1 MASNS
6 DRRSGSSAR
15 SSRDPGSRGT
25 TRGSM
30 GSGRTGGTRQK
41 RSVEINITREIARE
55 GRSATGSKQQRQR
68 EAGLRGA
75 DTRGSAARGGARSR
89 DGWQVGSGSARA
101 PRDDQTDLQRAS
113 RRIAAAKADERSRK
127 EALARR
133 SLILKAVA
141 VVLVVALGITGA
153 VAVYRSSFLAVDTV
167 RTAGNNI
174 LADGHIVSLAEVPE
188 GATLLNVDSVAIEA
202 RLLSDPYIK
211 EARVDRNLPS
221 TLVLRVEE
229 RVPVAALELAD
240 ASYLVD
246 AEGYWLSTVS
256 AEQTATLAVVR
267 DLPTLSFEPGARIDD
282 ASARNAIA
290 IVNGLSPELR
300 EITAYLNAP
309 SVEKTEIITREGVA
323 IFLGS
328 SDQLAVK
335 DEVARRI
342 LAENEGKVV
351 YINVRIVD
359 RPTWRGL

>member
-15 SSRDPGSRGT
+15 SSRDPNSRGA
-25 TRGSM
+25 TRGSTGTGRAG
-30 GSGRTGGTRQK
+30 GSRQK

-68 EAGLRGA
+68 EAGLKGA
-75 DTRGSAARGGARSR
+75 DSRTAPVRSDARSGR
-89 DGWQVGSGSARA
+89 ASRHDPRTGRA
-101 PRDDQTDLQRAS
+101 PRGDQTDLQRAS
-113 RRIAAAKADERSRK
+113 RRVAAAKADERSRR

-133 SLILKAVA
+133 SFILKALAAVIVA
-141 VVLVVALGITGA
+141 ALVVTGA
-153 VAVYRSSFLAVDTV
+153 VGIYRSSFLAVDTV

-174 LADGHIVSLAEVPE
+174 LSDAHIVALAEVP
-188 GATLLNVDSVAIEA
+188 GDATLLNIKTDEIVS

-211 EARVDRNLPS
+211 EARVDRNLPA

-229 RVPVAALELAD
+229 RAPVAAFELAD
-240 ASYLVD
+240 ATYLVD
-246 AEGYWLSTVS
+246 DEGYWLSAAS

-267 DLPTLSFEPGARIDD
+267 DLPTLAFEPGARIDD

-309 SVEKTEIITREGVA
+309 SVEKTEIITREGIA